1 MSYLVALVAGALLPL
16 SLAPF
21 GWWPLGFVSVAGW
34 FWALRRT
41 GQRAWLTG
49 WLFGVG
55 KYAAGASWVYVSIHV
70 YGNAAPPLAAFLVLL
85 FVGGLAGFT
94 LVNGVAF
101 ARLRTGDVLT
111 DAITFAVLF
120 VTFEWTLTWVL
131 TGFPW
136 LFVGYAHLVTP
147 LAGLAPVGGV
157 MLVSLAV
164 ALGAT
169 LSVAAVV
176 LWRAGARPR
185 ALAAA
190 GLALLPWIA
199 GAALSRI
206 AWVEEGD
213 ARTVALVQ
221 GNIDQGVKW
230 DPAESA
236 RITQTYL
243 ALSEQHW
250 DADLLV
256 WPEAAVTEF
265 EHEAIDLL
273 DGLDARG
280 RQTGTAVVLGIPHA
294 ERLPDRR
301 IELHNAVRV
310 VGAGH
315 GHYLKRRLVP
325 FGEYV
330 PLEGLLRG
338 LIAFF
343 DLPTS
348 HMAPGPDGQ
357 PLLDI
362 GGPRAAMAI
371 CYEVVYP
378 DLVRADGANADVLM
392 TVSNDTWFGASIGPL
407 QHLEMAQMRA
417 LENGRWLLRATN
429 NGVTAIVD
437 ARGRI
442 RERIPQFEAGVL
454 RGTWRSTHGTTPF
467 TRYGELPLTACCG
480 LLLLLAWLVRTPTR
494 D

>member
-16 SLAPF
+16 SFAPF
-21 GWWPLGFVSVAGW
+21 GWWPLGFVAVAGW

-41 GQRAWLTG
+41 RQRAWLTG

-70 YGNAAPPLAAFLVLL
+70 YGHAPPPLAAFLVVL

-94 LVNGVAF
+94 LVNGVVF
-101 ARLRTGDVLT
+101 ARLRTGSVLT
-111 DAITFAVLF
+111 DAITFALLF
-120 VTFEWTLTWVL
+120 VAFEWSLTWVL

-136 LFVGYAHLVTP
+136 LFVGHAHLATP

-157 MLVSLAV
+157 LLVSLAV

-169 LSVAAVV
+169 LASAAVV
-176 LWRAGARPR
+176 LWRNAARR
-185 ALAAA
+185 RAALAAA
-190 GLALLPWIA
+190 LAMVPWVAGAGLA
-199 GAALSRI
+199 RV
-206 AWVEEGD
+206 AWVDEGD
-213 ARTVALVQ
+213 TRTVALVQ

-230 DPAESA
+230 DPAESR
-236 RITQTYL
+236 RIIGTYV
-243 ALSEQHW
+243 ALSEPHW

-265 EHEAIDLL
+265 EHEATGLL
-273 DGLDARG
+273 EELDARG
-280 RQTGTAVVLGIPHA
+280 RRTGTAVVLGIPHA
-294 ERLPDRR
+294 ERMPDGR

-310 VGAGH
+310 VGAGD
-315 GHYLKRRLVP
+315 GRYLKRRLVP

-362 GGPRAAMAI
+362 GGLRAAMAI

-378 DLVRADGANADVLM
+378 DLVRADAANADVLM
-392 TVSNDTWFGASIGPL
+392 TVSNDTWFGRSIGPL

-437 ARGRI
+437 VHGRV
-442 RERIPQFEAGVL
+442 RERLPQFAAGVL
-454 RGTWRSTHGTTPF
+454 RGTWRSASGTTPF
-467 TRYGELPLTACCG
+467 TRYGELPLALCGG
-480 LLLLLAWLVRTPTR
+480 LLLLLAWRTKQTP
-494 D
+494 